1 MMRPWSPM
9 PGTEDH
15 AATPAERFGAL
26 AELTTVFTW
35 SGTAD
40 GQLEFANEAWLRFRG
55 RLLGEELGEGWLEG
69 VHPSEVGRVRAVV
82 EDAYARQVPFEHE
95 YRVRDAAGRYRWVL
109 DRGEPRLAPDGTLLG
124 FHGTALSIDDRVR
137 AEQAT
142 LLLSEVGRIA
152 AAAEEPAEA
161 LDEIARATLPW
172 LGDACVIDLVDGRG
186 GFDRVVLAHR
196 DPERE
201 RQGRR
206 IAGPQAHSP
215 LFGILEA
222 GRAVHVRHTPEE
234 FAALGAPEDR
244 EARLAFA
251 LRSSILAPITARG
264 HDFGVMTFGSHEPD
278 HHDGEDDLALAEEV
292 ARRVALA
299 LDHAASL
306 QAAVAARQAGDR
318 IREDLQ
324 AALHRARLLAD
335 ISGVLEA
342 SLQLDP
348 TLDHVAE
355 LVAGELADAVAIDV
369 VDLHGPTRRLGSA
382 SVLPHLLEPGEGAVR
397 DGRRLLTLPLVRSD
411 RALGAMTFV
420 WRTGRGPRQDDVPLM
435 DEIARRV
442 ALAVDAALLYA
453 ERTQSART
461 LQASLLPERLPRIPG
476 VALAVRYLPAAG
488 GEVSGDF
495 YDVFALLDGTWLLV
509 VGDVCGKGVEAAAL
523 TAQARYTVRALA
535 PQLREPAAILE
546 GLNDALR
553 RQRDDDRFV
562 TLAVLRLDP
571 RARTLSFSCAGH
583 PPPFVL
589 RDGGT
594 VEVLEAHGPVVGILD
609 GITAAQQAV
618 DLLPG
623 DVVAVFTDGITEAS
637 RDHVRGSAALGED
650 VREARAGGP
659 HGVTVALERIA
670 RQAADG
676 ALRDDVAIL
685 ALALDDA

>member
-1 MMRPWSPM
+1 MMRRWSPM
-9 PGTEDH
+9 PQIGDH
-15 AATPAERFGAL
+15 AATAADRFGAL
-26 AELTTVFTW
+26 AQLTTVFAW
-35 SGTAD
+35 SGNAD
-40 GQLEFANEAWLRFRG
+40 GQLEFANDAWLTFRG
-55 RLLGEELGEGWLEG
+55 RLLGEELGDGWQEGI
-69 VHPSEVGRVRAVV
+69 HPSELARVRAVV
-82 EDAYARQVPFEHE
+82 QDAYARQVPFEHE
-95 YRVRDAAGRYRWVL
+95 YRMRDASGRYRWIL
-109 DRGEPRLAPDGTLLG
+109 DRGEPRLAADGTLLG
-124 FHGTALSIDDRVR
+124 FRGTALSIDDRVR

-152 AAAEEPAEA
+152 AAADEPSEA
-161 LDEIARATLPW
+161 LEEIARATIPW
-172 LGDACVIDLVDGRG
+172 LGDACVIDLVDGHG
-186 GFDRVVLAHR
+186 GFDRAVLAHH
-196 DPERE
+196 DADRE
-201 RQGRR
+201 RLARR

-251 LRSSILAPITARG
+251 LRSSILAPISARG
-264 HDFGVMTFGSHEPD
+264 HDFGVMTFGSHDPD
-278 HHDGEDDLALAEEV
+278 HHDGEDDLALAQEV

-306 QAAVAARQAGDR
+306 SAAVAAREAGDR
-318 IREDLQ
+318 IRLDLE

-335 ISGVLEA
+335 ISGVLEG

-355 LVAGELADAVAIDV
+355 RVAGELADAVAIDV
-369 VDLHGPTRRLGSA
+369 VDLQGMTARLGRA
-382 SVLPHLLEPGEGAVR
+382 AVMPYLLEPSDGVAR
-397 DGRRLLTLPLVRSD
+397 DGRRLVTLPLTRSD
-411 RALGAMTFV
+411 RSLGAMTFV
-420 WRTGRGPRQDDVPLM
+420 WRSGRGPQQADLALL

-453 ERTQSART
+453 ERTQAART

-495 YDVFALLDGTWLLV
+495 YDVFALPDGTWLLV

-535 PQLREPAAILE
+535 PHLREPGAILE

-571 RARTLSFSCAGH
+571 AARTLSYSCAGH

-589 RDGGT
+589 RHDGG

-609 GITAAQQAV
+609 DIVMVQRDVALAA
-618 DLLPG
+618 G
-623 DVVAVFTDGITEAS
+623 DVVAIFTDGITEAS
-637 RDHVRGSAALGED
+637 RDHVRGSASLAQDVAWARED
-650 VREARAGGP
+650 GP
-659 HGVTVALERIA
+659 HGVTKALESIA

-685 ALALDDA
+685 AVALDDG

>member
-1 MMRPWSPM
+1 M
-9 PGTEDH
+9 GETGDH
-15 AATPAERFGAL
+15 DATAAERFGAL
-26 AELTTVFTW
+26 GQLTTVFTW
-35 SGTAD
+35 SGTVD
-40 GQLEFANEAWLRFRG
+40 GQLEFANDAWLTFRG
-55 RLLGEELGEGWLEG
+55 RLLGEELGDGWLDG
-69 VHPSEVGRVRAVV
+69 VHPSEIARVRAIVQ
-82 EDAYARQVPFEHE
+82 DAYARQVPFEHE
-95 YRVRDAAGRYRWVL
+95 YRVRDAAGRYRWIL
-109 DRGEPRLAPDGTLLG
+109 DRGEPRLAADGTLEG

-152 AAAEEPAEA
+152 AAADEPAEA
-161 LDEIARATLPW
+161 LEEIARATIPW
-172 LGDACVIDLVDGRG
+172 LGDVCVIDLVDGRG
-186 GFDRVVLAHR
+186 GFDRTVLAHH

-201 RQGRR
+201 QLARR

-215 LFGILEA
+215 LFGILAA
-222 GRAVHVRHTPEE
+222 GRAVHVLHTPEE
-234 FAALGAPEDR
+234 FAKLGAPEDR

-251 LRSSILAPITARG
+251 LRSAILAPISARG
-264 HDFGVMTFGSHEPD
+264 HDFGVMTFGSHEAD
-278 HHDGEDDLALAEEV
+278 HHDGEDDLALAQEV

-306 QAAVAARQAGDR
+306 RAAVAARQAGDR
-318 IREDLQ
+318 IRLDLE

-335 ISGVLEA
+335 ISGVLEG

-355 LVAGELADAVAIDV
+355 LVAGELADAVAVDV
-369 VDLHGPTRRLGSA
+369 VDLQGATRRLGRA
-382 SVLPHLLEPGEGAVR
+382 AVMPYLLEPAEAVAR
-397 DGRRLLTLPLVRSD
+397 DGRRLLTLPLARSD
-411 RALGAMTFV
+411 RSLGSMTFV
-420 WRTGRGPRQDDVPLM
+420 WRTGRGPRQADLALL

-453 ERTQSART
+453 ERTQAAQT

-495 YDVFALLDGTWLLV
+495 YDVFALPDGTWLLV

-535 PQLREPAAILE
+535 PHLIEPGAVLE

-571 RARTLSFSCAGH
+571 RARTLSYSCAGH

-589 RDGGT
+589 RDGG
-594 VEVLEAHGPVVGILD
+594 VEVLDAHGPVVGVLD
-609 GITAAQQAV
+609 EIVTVQREIALA
-618 DLLPG
+618 PG
-623 DVVAVFTDGITEAS
+623 DVVAIFTDGITEAS
-637 RDHVRGSAALGED
+637 RDHVRSSASLGED
-650 VREARAGGP
+650 VAAARAEGP
-659 HGVTVALERIA
+659 HGVTKALEAIA
-670 RQAADG
+670 RRAADG

-685 ALALDDA
+685 AVALDDG